1 MFVLFLVL
9 KPFKA
14 YLASKCGCWTQ
25 CWTKLFRSISEYV
38 SSIVSTARNGDIG
51 SSPAPNLVTIKINAT
66 TDSGDAGKFMPFA
79 GAGIVVYIIPRI
91 SIKIYFFFYRMSR
104 RIAINGRTATT
115 QEYSKRSSKYMR
127 SISSTSRRR
136 YESTLKPS
144 YTITY

>member
-1 MFVLFLVL
+1 MFVLLLVL

-38 SSIVSTARNGDIG
+38 SSIASTARNGDIG

-79 GAGIVVYIIPRI
+79 GAGERFILYLAFQSNHIFLLQSVQKNRH
-91 SIKIYFFFYRMSR
+91 
-104 RIAINGRTATT
+104 
-115 QEYSKRSSKYMR
+115 
-127 SISSTSRRR
+127 
-136 YESTLKPS
+136 
-144 YTITY
+144 